1 MSRLKKLNLQ
11 SNKKEEK
18 KDNPFKTI
26 LNKTPLFY
34 SSFCLTDNLNFA
46 FFYADAKIFVDNIP
60 AKALNKF
67 KFDEVDLDMEIDRS
81 QEIKP
86 SKGVKQVTFNG
97 VGFVERD
104 IFNVFK
110 SLYPDSTFH
119 QLKSF
124 FGQTVNSLI
133 IVLHEEYGKPIGLLK
148 TH

>member
-34 SSFCLTDNLNFA
+34 STFCLTDNLNFA

-67 KFDEVDLDMEIDRS
+67 KFDEVDLDMEIDRL
-81 QEIKP
+81 QTIQP
-86 SKGVKQVTFNG
+86 SKGVKEVNLGIGQIDRN
-97 VGFVERD
+97 
-104 IFNVFK
+104 IFNLVK
-110 SLYPDSTFH
+110 TLYPDCVFH
-119 QLKSF
+119 PLKSF